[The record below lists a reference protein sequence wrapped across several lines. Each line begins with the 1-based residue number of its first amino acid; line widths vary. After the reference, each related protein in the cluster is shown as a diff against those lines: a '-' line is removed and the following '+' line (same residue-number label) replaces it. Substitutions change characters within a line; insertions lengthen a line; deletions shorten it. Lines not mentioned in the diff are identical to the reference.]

1 MMNPSIHLIRLP
13 SLWLLAVLLLLALPV
28 YVGVRRIF
36 IQSRSNNCSAPQR
49 DRDWSIPAIDAAAP
63 KQSLFHSWD
72 PRFKVVS
79 LLIYWFCV
87 ASIKQLP
94 LCLVAFVI
102 ALLAVRLA
110 KIPVRTSMK
119 RIAALSGFIGMFLI
133 IMPLTVPAKSGDHL
147 LVLESFQFLKFNLR
161 GFSLALRIGLKASAI
176 ALMMDPVLGTSPFP
190 VTLNALAR
198 LRVPNMIVQMIS
210 LTHRYIFV
218 FHHEAK
224 RMATG
229 MRARGFHKRTDMETL
244 KTTGNY
250 IGMLFVRSFERTE
263 RVYDAMLARG
273 YNGQFPGVAEFR
285 AEHKDWLKGGFWVA
299 AGLALIASD
308 KLFHLQLPYGL

>member
-1 MMNPSIHLIRLP
+1 MNPSIHLFQIP
-13 SLWLLAVLLLLALPV
+13 SSWLLVGSLVFALLVFLGA
-28 YVGVRRIF
+28 RRI
-36 IQSRSNNCSAPQR
+36 IMPSRTNNRSAPKQE
-49 DRDWSIPAIDAAAP
+49 RDWSIPPIDADAQ
-63 KQSLFHSWD
+63 KHSLFHTWD

-79 LLIYWFCV
+79 LLVYWFCV

-94 LCLVAFVI
+94 LCFVAFLI
-102 ALLAVRLA
+102 ACLAVWLA

-133 IMPLTVPAKSGDHL
+133 VMPLTVPAKPGDHL
-147 LVLESFQFLKFNLR
+147 LVLDSFQFLKFNLR

-176 ALMMDPVLGTSPFP
+176 ALMMDPVLSTSPFP
-190 VTLNALAR
+190 VTLNALVR

-229 MRARGFHKRTDMETL
+229 MQARGFQRRTNMDTL
-244 KTTGNY
+244 KATGNF

-273 YNGQFPGVAEFR
+273 YSGQFFGVAEFQ
-285 AEHKDWLKGGFWVA
+285 AEQKDWIKGAVWVLS
-299 AGLALIASD
+299 GLALVASD
-308 KLFHLQLPYGL
+308 RWLHLRLPYGL